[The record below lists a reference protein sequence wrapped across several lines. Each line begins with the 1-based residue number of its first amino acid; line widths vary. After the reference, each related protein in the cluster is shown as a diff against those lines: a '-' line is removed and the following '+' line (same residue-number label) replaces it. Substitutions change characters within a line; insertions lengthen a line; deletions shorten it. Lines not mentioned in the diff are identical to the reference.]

1 MVGAEWIGAE
11 RLVACTWMI
20 SAVKVMANSERVRV
34 VKYLWPGTRGLCTRD
49 REISSIDTLSRSEE
63 SLSFPSLD

>member
-1 MVGAEWIGAE
+1 MIGGEWIGAE
-11 RLVACTWMI
+11 RLVAGMV
-20 SAVKVMANSERVRV
+20 SAVKVRTNIERVSNERED
-34 VKYLWPGTRGLCTRD
+34 CD